1 MHKMN
6 HRWMIKIDL
15 HVLCLLQVVDISV
28 APLATLPTREEVMD
42 FTVSYYSEYTC
53 GLYKKPTTGAK
64 VR

>member
-1 MHKMN
+1 M
-6 HRWMIKIDL
+6 
-15 HVLCLLQVVDISV
+15 HVLGLLQVVDISV
-28 APLATLPTREEVMD
+28 APLATLPSREEVMD